1 MPLDQQKSRLQL
13 PLPPV
18 IVLVLGLSMTTFSTA
33 SAESGSFGRSW
44 GFAVDELGYEYSDS
58 TDTLLVWDSD
68 FYYDSGILTFH
79 WLLEGEWA
87 PKASAFEGVENR
99 LLADSPISD
108 SFYIRAGIRLDTPP
122 GGSDRTFA
130 VFSITGEALEN
141 LDLES
146 NLYLGEDSETL
157 VELDAEYELEI
168 TPRIALTGTLEA
180 LFAVSEDV
188 EFGVGTG
195 LNSTEASLRLSY
207 SDAGEVFSPYVGV
220 FYEREYG
227 DTAELAQ
234 AEGDDIDA
242 WVAVIGTRLAF

>member
-87 PKASAFEGVENR
+87 PKASAF
-99 LLADSPISD
+99 
-108 SFYIRAGIRLDTPP
+108 
-122 GGSDRTFA
+122 
-130 VFSITGEALEN
+130 
-141 LDLES
+141 
-146 NLYLGEDSETL
+146 
-157 VELDAEYELEI
+157 
-168 TPRIALTGTLEA
+168 
-180 LFAVSEDV
+180 
-188 EFGVGTG
+188 
-195 LNSTEASLRLSY
+195 
-207 SDAGEVFSPYVGV
+207 
-220 FYEREYG
+220 
-227 DTAELAQ
+227 
-234 AEGDDIDA
+234 
-242 WVAVIGTRLAF
+242 